1 MDLNDLRG
9 AHAGEDVWLVGS
21 DASVGHF
28 GDGFWAERTV
38 IGVNRVPLHLP
49 ARYCVT
55 KYDGGLEWLLHL
67 ASSMPDTVVVTSRH
81 QYGSLNQPAVPAGV
95 PNNVVVFE
103 HRENQ
108 VAQFNADVHI
118 PDDTLLVSYSTAGSG
133 MHLAAWMG
141 ARTVFMVGVS
151 GGSFGGASHVSGYY
165 PEGTSG
171 GPLSEMSR
179 QTQSIADRLTVM
191 YGTQFVTVLPWANM
205 RLGGTTFTADYGR
218 LN

>member
-28 GDGFWAERTV
+28 ADGFWDDRTV
-38 IGVNRVPLHLP
+38 IGVNKVPLHLP

-55 KYDGGLEWLLHL
+55 KLDWGVQWLLEH
-67 ASSMPDTVVVTSRH
+67 AAAIPDTIVVTSKH
-81 QYGSLNQPAVPAGV
+81 QYGSLRQAAVPADV
-95 PNNVVVFE
+95 PANVVPFE

-108 VAQFNADVHI
+108 VAQFNADVHV

-171 GPLSEMSR
+171 GPLEQMSR
-179 QTQSIADRLTVM
+179 QTQSIADRLAVM